1 MQRFFNLNQDD
12 YRKLVSGQATGFC
25 AAILRL
31 FLCIAAALYSAV
43 IVLRNFL
50 YSKGILKAHRA
61 NALVI
66 CIGNITTGG
75 TGKTPLVVWL
85 CNLITKHS
93 TLNTKNCSCAVLTR
107 GYKARRASCVM
118 RRAKNRRNTIYDI
131 RNTID
136 EPAILAES
144 CPQAKVVINP
154 NRVAGA
160 AEAVSKLD
168 ADVLIMDDGFQHRR
182 LARDLDIVAID
193 ATCPFGYGKILPAG
207 LLREPVSGL
216 KRADAVIITR
226 ADQVTDAELT
236 RLEKKLRLINPDM
249 IIAKSIHSP
258 TYVKSADGRETAIEE
273 LKGKKIFAFCGIGN
287 PDAFFSTIKKLGCDL
302 VGSEIY
308 DDHYHY
314 TDEDIERIFK
324 QAEHFKADMVL
335 TTQKDWTK
343 ILNSQFSILNSKDIP
358 LSYLAI
364 EIKFLAAE
372 DKLRDLIEHTLAG
385 TITKN

>member
-1 MQRFFNLNQDD
+1 LNQDD
-12 YRKLVSGQATGFC
+12 YRKLVSGQKASLC
-25 AAILRL
+25 AAISRF
-31 FLCIAAALYSAV
+31 FLGIAAALYSIA
-43 IVLRNFL
+43 IILRNFL
-50 YSKGILKAHRA
+50 YSKGVLKAHRA
-61 NALVI
+61 GAPVI

-93 TLNTKNCSCAVLTR
+93 TLKTQNYECAILTR
-107 GYKARRASCVM
+107 GYKTRRASCVM

-144 CPQAKVVINP
+144 CPRAKVVINP
-154 NRVAGA
+154 DRLAGA
-160 AEAVSKLD
+160 VEAVSKLG

-193 ATCPFGYGKILPAG
+193 ATRPFGYGKILPAG

-226 ADQVTDAELT
+226 ADQVTAAELT
-236 RLEKKLRLINPDM
+236 RLEKKLRLINPNM

-258 TYVKSADGRETAIEE
+258 TCVKSADGRETATEE

-287 PDAFFSTIKKLGCDL
+287 PDAFFSTIKKPGCDL
-302 VGSEIY
+302 AGSEIY

-314 TDEDIERIFK
+314 TDEDIKRIFK

-335 TTQKDWTK
+335 TTQKDWVSTQYAIRNTK
-343 ILNSQFSILNSKDIP
+343 YEIP

-385 TITKN
+385 TITKNQKT

>member
-1 MQRFFNLNQDD
+1 MNQDD

-31 FLCIAAALYSAV
+31 FLSIAAALYSAV

-50 YSKGILKAHRA
+50 YSKSLLKAHRA
-61 NALVI
+61 GAPVI

-93 TLNTKNCSCAVLTR
+93 TLKTQNCSCAILTR
-107 GYKARRASCVM
+107 GYKANQGALL
-118 RRAKNRRNTIYDI
+118 
-131 RNTID
+131 D

-144 CPQAKVVINP
+144 CPRAKVVINP
-154 NRVAGA
+154 DRVAGA
-160 AEAVSKLD
+160 SEAVSKLD

-193 ATCPFGYGKILPAG
+193 ATRPFGYGKILPAG

-226 ADQVTDAELT
+226 SDQVTDAELN